1 MIRTEREY
9 EAALHQMEE
18 DRGLAQ
24 AQHTALE
31 AEGLSPDEVQR
42 GMAPMLSFHAQL
54 AAEVAWYERIRRG
67 EIAPVHRLT
76 DIGRLLIALRIA
88 SGLSQRE
95 LAARLGVDESMV
107 SRDER
112 HDYYGITV
120 ERAQR
125 VIDALQGEAEAQVRP
140 AAARREGARVS

>member
-1 MIRTEREY
+1 MG
-9 EAALHQMEE
+9 E
-18 DRGLAQ
+18 DQKLAQ
-24 AQHTALE
+24 AQRAALE
-31 AEGLSPDEVQR
+31 AEEYSPEEVQR

-54 AAEVAWYERIRRG
+54 ADEVAWYERIRRG

-95 LAARLGVDESMV
+95 LAARLDVDESTV

-125 VIDALQGEAEAQVRP
+125 IIDALQGQAEAWVRP
-140 AAARREGARVS
+140 SASQRELAGVS